1 MNLVLLGAPGA
12 GKGTQA
18 KKLEDEYGLAHIS
31 TGDLLRAAV
40 AAQSELGV
48 KAKSYMDAG
57 QLVPDDLVIG
67 LVKERL
73 AQDDAQKG
81 FILDGFPRTTAQAQE
96 LATQLEA
103 MGIALDA
110 ALLVEVAPEVII
122 KRLSSRRTCPSCGF
136 TAGEET
142 KTCPRCGA
150 TMYQRDDDNP
160 EAVATRLTAYENQT
174 KPLIEYYT
182 SHGLLREVDG
192 DRPVDVVYASV
203 KDTLG
208 L

>member
-122 KRLSSRRTCPSCGF
+122 KRLSSRRTCPNCGF